1 LEPLGFIKFD
11 VLGLTTLAIM
21 EGAIYHILR
30 RHYKIASPTFD
41 QIRDFYEK
49 NLHPDKID
57 LSDQNVYKDIFQAGK
72 WAGIFQFANEGAQ
85 KLCSNSKVESIID
98 LSAVTSIYR
107 PGPLSAGV
115 DRDYIEAKE
124 SPQYIKYDHP
134 IIRKI
139 LEPTYGFMIFQEQIA
154 QLAAELGKDLTLDDG
169 NKLRK
174 LLTKKGLSEK
184 KMKEKENIKQ
194 RFLEGCY
201 EKGYKNG
208 EELWRKFEY
217 FSGYGFNKC
226 LAFSELVN
234 IYDTS
239 GKKICKKQVKD
250 VVPGDIVR
258 SRDEKTAKDIFIPV
272 KKNHYNGKKKV
283 YSFEL
288 SDGRKIKCTMDH
300 KFRTKCGK
308 MMPIKEIMKS
318 GLEMI

>member
-1 LEPLGFIKFD
+1 LEALLGQVRSVSRHAGGVVVGDDLKKHMPLIASGGVVQTPWSEGQNVRHLEPLGFIKFD

-30 RHYKIASPTFD
+30 RHHGIENPSFD
-41 QIRDFYEK
+41 QIRDFYEQ
-49 NLHPDKID
+49 NLHPDVID
-57 LSDQNVYKDIFQAGK
+57 LEDQKVYKDIFQAGK

-115 DRDYIEAKE
+115 DKDYIEAKD

-134 IIRKI
+134 IIREI

-184 KMKEKENIKQ
+184 KLRQKEDIRQK
-194 RFLEGCY
+194 FLEGCY
-201 EKGYKNG
+201 EKGYKG
-208 EELWRKFEY
+208 GKELWRKFEY
-217 FSGYGFNKC
+217 FSGYGFNKSHAVC
-226 LAFSELVN
+226 YSIISYQCAWLYKYFPSEWMAAFLQSE
-234 IYDTS
+234 T
-239 GKKICKKQVKD
+239 
-250 VVPGDIVR
+250 
-258 SRDEKTAKDIFIPV
+258 EK
-272 KKNHYNGKKKV
+272 
-283 YSFEL
+283 
-288 SDGRKIKCTMDH
+288 
-300 KFRTKCGK
+300 
-308 MMPIKEIMKS
+308 
-318 GLEMI
+318 